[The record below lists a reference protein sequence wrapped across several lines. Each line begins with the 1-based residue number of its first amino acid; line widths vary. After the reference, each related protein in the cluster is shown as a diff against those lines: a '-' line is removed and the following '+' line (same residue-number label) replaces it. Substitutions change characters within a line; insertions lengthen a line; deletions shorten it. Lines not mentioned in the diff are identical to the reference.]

1 MTPPLAFQ
9 PIPPQASQ
17 PYQAQTAS
25 APFGVPGVPGTSDQA
40 QRATTVLS
48 LTIKSKSALF
58 AAFMP
63 LLLNGGLFIPTSKR
77 YNLGDE
83 VLVMLM
89 LMDNPN
95 KFTFSGTVAW
105 ITPAGAQNSKVQGIG
120 VHFKA
125 DGPGST
131 VRKKIEG
138 ILGNLVNSS
147 RPTHTI

>member
-1 MTPPLAFQ
+1 MSSQVQDSTVSASLG
-9 PIPPQASQ
+9 IP
-17 PYQAQTAS
+17 
-25 APFGVPGVPGTSDQA
+25 GVPGVSPAAVQA

-63 LLLNGGLFIPTSKR
+63 LLNNGGLFIPTSKR
-77 YNLGDE
+77 YNIGDE
-83 VLVMLM
+83 VLVMLT

-105 ITPAGAQNSKVQGIG
+105 VTPPGAQNSKVQGIG

-125 DGPGST
+125 DAPGNE
-131 VRKKIEG
+131 VKRKIEG

-147 RPTHTI
+147 RPTHTL